1 MSLCDPN
8 RHRPVRSTGEPSF
21 ESKGSF
27 IAPTNALPPAR
38 PPEQNRPPFLPVKC
52 GRCGHTHNL
61 HGDCLTPDVTITHD
75 TRNHTLPE
83 TGKIP
88 HFNSLEIQQ
97 LPQRID
103 GETEHLFL
111 AFLNGRAVGSVKAFI
126 RKDKAC
132 DVQALFVV
140 QAERGKGIA
149 TRMLTKVE
157 AFARSERATH
167 LEISCNRGNVNARQF
182 WIRRRFSD
190 DESREAQPD
199 PIRYV
204 AMVRPL

>member
-27 IAPTNALPPAR
+27 IAPTNALPPPR
-38 PPEQNRPPFLPVKC
+38 PPEQDRPPFLPVKC
-52 GRCGHTHNL
+52 DRCGHTHNL
-61 HGDCLTPDVTITHD
+61 HGDCVASP
-75 TRNHTLPE
+75 PE